1 MVIFHIILRYK
12 SGVLYFLFGHEIH
25 RIGFLQECI
34 SHVFFIA
41 EHFVYYRGMPFV
53 LPCGGLDSLLF
64 QMLCDLPGTVAFQI
78 KAEDQLYDLCL
89 FGYDDQVTILVFGVS
104 HELCAVYDD
113 LAFLKF
119 PHDSPADVFADIAA
133 LFLRQTA

>member
-1 MVIFHIILRYK
+1 
-12 SGVLYFLFGHEIH
+12 
-25 RIGFLQECI
+25 
-34 SHVFFIA
+34 
-41 EHFVYYRGMPFV
+41 MPFV

-113 LAFLKF
+113 LAFFKF
-119 PHDSPADVFADIAA
+119 PHDSPADVLTDVAA
-133 LFLRQTA
+133 LLLCQAA